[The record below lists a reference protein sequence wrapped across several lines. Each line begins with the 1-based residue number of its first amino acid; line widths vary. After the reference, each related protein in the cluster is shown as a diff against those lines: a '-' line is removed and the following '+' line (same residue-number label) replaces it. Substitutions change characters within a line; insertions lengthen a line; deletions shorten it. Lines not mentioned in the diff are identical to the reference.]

1 LTQASKVTAQQSTT
15 APTGFVS
22 STLITSSSSYSV
34 IASDVF
40 EFGQRIEGLN
50 MSDLNYGTANA
61 VTTTLSFWV
70 RSSLTGTFGGRFANS
85 AQDYSYPFSFTIS
98 SADTWEYKTVVVP
111 GPTSG
116 TWLTTNSIGLR
127 VFFSLGTGS
136 DYLGTAGAWTASDN
150 RGVTG
155 QVNLVGT
162 SGATFYI
169 TGVQL
174 EAGSVATP
182 FERRSYGQE
191 LSLCQRYYQI
201 SLAGHTAYVTN
212 LFGYGSYVPFSVRMR
227 SAPTITLISSLAAV
241 NFGATIGSF
250 ASTLAEGYLYEKVAT
265 STAGGRY
272 LDSLA
277 ATAEL

>member
-22 STLITSSSSYSV
+22 STLITSSSSYSI

-50 MSDLNYGTANA
+50 VSDLNYGTADA

-98 SADTWEYKTVVVP
+98 SANTWEYKTVVVS

-116 TWLTTNSIGLR
+116 TWLTTNGIGLR
-127 VFFSLGTGS
+127 VFFSLGAGS
-136 DYLGTAGAWTASDN
+136 DYLGTDGAWTASDK

-155 QVNLVGT
+155 QVNLVST
-162 SGATFYI
+162 NGATFYI

-191 LSLCQRYYQI
+191 LALCERYYQI
-201 SLAGHTAYVTN
+201 NHTEQYDYRPGSATTYGPAPFRTKMRNTPSAMNLITTN
-212 LFGYGSYVPFSVRMR
+212 YYGVG
-227 SAPTITLISSLAAV
+227 
-241 NFGATIGSF
+241 FGASATIIN
-250 ASTLAEGYLYEKVAT
+250 AD
-265 STAGGRY
+265 GGRISY
-272 LDSLA
+272 PGSSA
-277 ATAEL
+277 GYSGASITYSATAEL